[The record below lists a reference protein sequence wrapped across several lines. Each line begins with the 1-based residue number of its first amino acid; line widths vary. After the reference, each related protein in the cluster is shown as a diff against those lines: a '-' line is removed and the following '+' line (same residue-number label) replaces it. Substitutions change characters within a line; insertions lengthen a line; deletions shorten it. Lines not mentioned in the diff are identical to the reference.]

1 MKRASIL
8 LSTFLIALAGCTTTG
23 SSTVPASTPPPS
35 STSTTTAGPGPGPT
49 TTLPPTVAPATTD
62 GVTATDDTI
71 YVGVLADLTGPFSG
85 TVVDVV
91 DAQLAFWNRLNEDG
105 GIGGR
110 KVEVLIANT
119 NYNLAT
125 HQEKYAALK
134 DRVVMFA
141 HSTGSQQTLAVLPSL
156 VEDDLLALP
165 VTWYSG
171 WSDPVLGRNLLETG
185 SNYCMEAMNTISYI
199 DEEHRD
205 ATGAPPQLAIVTFP
219 DDFGRDSAAGAR
231 YAAEQLGIEIVYNG
245 EGTVIP
251 GQDLR
256 PIAAAVAASGADY
269 TWMATDPISM
279 VEIVGTALQ
288 LGYTGQWG
296 VAMVSFSDRLLSTAL
311 GDYMASNMLMSTL
324 ILPLGAE
331 ADGMSDVISVLTEAY
346 PDRYPSTGLIEG
358 YLEFEVA
365 RTVLERAT
373 ELGDLTPSGVVAAAA
388 RIGSLSY
395 GGLAPPNVYS
405 GDAAS
410 TVSRAT
416 AIYRPDKALFDDQ
429 GGLNATLGAGA
440 VSPLSLVRGFTASPL
455 AASYDFQGPC
465 FVFPTG

>member
-1 MKRASIL
+1 MRDRVVVLVAL
-8 LSTFLIALAGCTTTG
+8 LVVMGACTSTEPQVVIPSTTA
-23 SSTVPASTPPPS
+23 PA
-35 STSTTTAGPGPGPT
+35 STSTTLETDAPDAAIAAGVT
-49 TTLPPTVAPATTD
+49 PATTD
-62 GVTATDDTI
+62 GITATDDTI

-91 DAQLAFWNRLNEDG
+91 DAQLAFWSRLNDEG

-110 KVEVLIANT
+110 QVEVLIANT
-119 NYNLAT
+119 GYDLSI
-125 HQEKYAALK
+125 HQAKYAELK

-141 HSTGSQQTLAVLPSL
+141 HSTGSQQTLSVLPNL
-156 VEDDLLALP
+156 IEDDLLALP

-171 WSDPVLGRNLLETG
+171 WSDPQMGANLLETG
-185 SNYCMEAMNTISYI
+185 SNYCMEAINTISYI
-199 DEEHRD
+199 DEQHR
-205 ATGAPPQLAIVTFP
+205 ATTGRAPRLAIITFP

-231 YAAEQLGIEIVYNG
+231 YAAEQLGMEIVYDG

-256 PIAAAVAASGADY
+256 PIAVAAAASGADY

-311 GDYMASNMLMSTL
+311 GDYMAQNMLMSTL

-331 ADGMSDVISVLTEAY
+331 AEDMAEVISVLAAAY

-358 YLEFEVA
+358 YLEYVVTK
-365 RTVLERAT
+365 TVLERAT
-373 ELGDLTPSGVVAAAA
+373 DLGDLTPSGVVAAAG

-395 GGLAPPNVYS
+395 GGLAPSNIYS

-410 TVSRAT
+410 TVTRAT

-429 GGLNATLGAGA
+429 GGLDATLGAGA
-440 VSPLSLVRGFTASPL
+440 ISPLSPILGFTASDL

>member
-1 MKRASIL
+1 MRTRLSSALVMLILTASCTGTESDSSS
-8 LSTFLIALAGCTTTG
+8 STIGATTT
-23 SSTVPASTPPPS
+23 SSPPV
-35 STSTTTAGPGPGPT
+35 STTTVPVFPDPV
-49 TTLPPTVAPATTD
+49 LAPALTD
-62 GVTATDDTI
+62 GVTATDVTI

-91 DAQLAFWNRLNEDG
+91 DAQLAFWSRLNDEG

-110 KVEVLIANT
+110 QVEVLIANT
-119 NYNLAT
+119 GYDLAT
-125 HQEKYAALK
+125 HVEKYAALK

-141 HSTGSQQTLAVLPSL
+141 HSTGSQQTLAVLPNL
-156 VEDDLLALP
+156 VEDNLLALP

-185 SNYCMEAMNTISYI
+185 SNYCMEAINTISYLA
-199 DEEHRD
+199 DQHGATAGD
-205 ATGAPPQLAIVTFP
+205 AMKIALVTFP
-219 DDFGRDSAAGAR
+219 DDFGRDSAAGVR
-231 YAAEQLGIEIVYNG
+231 YAAEQLGVEIVYDG

-256 PIAAAVAASGADY
+256 PVAAEIAASGADY
-269 TWMATDPISM
+269 TWMATDPVSL

-288 LGYTGQWG
+288 LGYTGRWG

-311 GDYMASNMLMSTL
+311 GEYMADNMFMSTL

-331 ADGMSDVISVLTEAY
+331 ADGMQEVVAVLTDAY

-358 YLEFEVA
+358 YLEFVVA
-365 RTVLERAT
+365 KTVLERAT
-373 ELGDLTPSGVVAAAA
+373 ELGDLTPGGVVAAAG

-395 GGLAPPNVYS
+395 GGLAPSNIYS

-410 TVSRAT
+410 TVTRAT
-416 AIYRPDKALFDDQ
+416 AIYRPDKALFDAQ
-429 GGLNATLGAGA
+429 GGLEATLAAGA
-440 VSPLSLVRGFTASPL
+440 VSPLSPIRGFTASPL
-455 AASYDFQGPC
+455 AADYDFQGPC

>member
-1 MKRASIL
+1 MRRRTAAITGL
-8 LSTFLIALAGCTTTG
+8 LLVLGACTATEPDITTPPTQPVA
-23 SSTVPASTPPPS
+23 STVPVTA
-35 STSTTTAGPGPGPT
+35 TTVIEEPQIAE
-49 TTLPPTVAPATTD
+49 VAPATTD
-62 GVTATDDTI
+62 GVTATDETI
-71 YVGVLADLTGPFSG
+71 YLGLLADLTGPFSG

-91 DAQLAFWNRLNEDG
+91 DAQLAFWTRLNDEG

-110 KVEVLIANT
+110 TVEVLIANT
-119 NYNLAT
+119 GYDLDV

-141 HSTGSQQTLAVLPSL
+141 HSTGSQQTLAVLPNL
-156 VEDDLLALP
+156 IADNLLALP

-171 WSDPVLGRNLLETG
+171 WSDPIMGANLLETG
-185 SNYCMEAMNTISYI
+185 SNYCMEAINTISYL
-199 DEEHRD
+199 DDHHR
-205 ATGAPPQLAIVTFP
+205 ATVGRSPTLAIVTFP

-269 TWMATDPISM
+269 TWIAIDPISM
-279 VEIVGTALQ
+279 VEIVGTSLQ

-311 GDYMASNMLMSTL
+311 GDYMAQNMFMSTL

-331 ADGMSDVISVLTEAY
+331 AEHMAEVISVLTEAY

-358 YLEFEVA
+358 YLEFVVA
-365 RTVLERAT
+365 KTVLERAT
-373 ELGDLTPSGVVAAAA
+373 ELGDLTPAGVVAAAGQ
-388 RIGSLSY
+388 IGSLSY
-395 GGLAPPNVYS
+395 GGLAPSNIYG
-405 GDAAS
+405 GDASS
-410 TVSRAT
+410 TVTRAT
-416 AIYRPDKALFDDQ
+416 AIYRPDKSLFDAQ
-429 GGLNATLGAGA
+429 GGLDATLGAGA
-440 VSPLSLVRGFTASPL
+440 VSPLSPILGFTASEL

>member
-1 MKRASIL
+1 
-8 LSTFLIALAGCTTTG
+8 
-23 SSTVPASTPPPS
+23 
-35 STSTTTAGPGPGPT
+35 
-49 TTLPPTVAPATTD
+49 
-62 GVTATDDTI
+62 
-71 YVGVLADLTGPFSG
+71 
-85 TVVDVV
+85 
-91 DAQLAFWNRLNEDG
+91 
-105 GIGGR
+105 
-110 KVEVLIANT
+110 
-119 NYNLAT
+119 
-125 HQEKYAALK
+125 
-134 DRVVMFA
+134 MFA
-141 HSTGSQQTLAVLPSL
+141 HSTGSQQTLSVLPNL
-156 VEDDLLALP
+156 IEDDLLALP

-171 WSDPVLGRNLLETG
+171 WSDPQMGANLLETG
-185 SNYCMEAMNTISYI
+185 SNYCMEAINTISYI
-199 DEEHRD
+199 DEQHRA
-205 ATGAPPQLAIVTFP
+205 ATGRAPKLAIITFP

-256 PIAAAVAASGADY
+256 PIAAAAAASGADY

-311 GDYMASNMLMSTL
+311 GDYMAQNMLMSTL

-331 ADGMSDVISVLTEAY
+331 AEDMAEVISVLAAAY

-358 YLEFEVA
+358 YLEFVVA
-365 RTVLERAT
+365 KNVLERAT
-373 ELGDLTPSGVVAAAA
+373 ELGDLTPSGVVGAAR

-395 GGLAPPNVYS
+395 GGLAPSNIYS

-410 TVSRAT
+410 TVTRAT
-416 AIYRPDKALFDDQ
+416 AIYRPDKALFDEQ
-429 GGLNATLGAGA
+429 GGLDATLGAGA
-440 VSPLSLVRGFTASPL
+440 ISPLSPILGFTASDL

>member
-1 MKRASIL
+1 MRSRLSATLAML
-8 LSTFLIALAGCTTTG
+8 LLTAACTATESDSQPPTSRVTTTP
-23 SSTVPASTPPPS
+23 STAT
-35 STSTTTAGPGPGPT
+35 TTTTATIAPDPE
-49 TTLPPTVAPATTD
+49 LAPALTD
-62 GVTATDDTI
+62 GVAATDETI

-91 DAQLAFWNRLNEDG
+91 DAQLAFWSRLNDEG

-110 KVEVLIANT
+110 QVEVLIANT
-119 NYNLAT
+119 GYDLTT
-125 HQEKYAALK
+125 HVEKYAALK

-141 HSTGSQQTLAVLPSL
+141 HSTGSQQTLAVLPNL
-156 VEDDLLALP
+156 VEDNLLALP

-185 SNYCMEAMNTISYI
+185 SNYCMEAINTISYL
-199 DEEHRD
+199 DEQHRAAASD
-205 ATGAPPQLAIVTFP
+205 AMEIALVTFP
-219 DDFGRDSAAGAR
+219 DDFGRDSAAGVR
-231 YAAEQLGIEIVYNG
+231 YAAEQLGVEIVYDG

-256 PIAAAVAASGADY
+256 PVASEIAASGADY

-311 GDYMASNMLMSTL
+311 GEYMADNMFMSTL

-331 ADGMSDVISVLTEAY
+331 ADGMQEVIAVLTDAY

-358 YLEFEVA
+358 YLEFVVA
-365 RTVLERAT
+365 KTVLERAT
-373 ELGDLTPSGVVAAAA
+373 ELGDLTPAGVVAAAG

-395 GGLAPPNVYS
+395 GGLAPSNIYS

-410 TVSRAT
+410 TVTRAT
-416 AIYRPDKALFDDQ
+416 AIYRPDKALFDAQ
-429 GGLNATLGAGA
+429 GGLEATLGAGA
-440 VSPLSLVRGFTASPL
+440 ISPLSPIRGFTASQL
-455 AASYDFQGPC
+455 AADYDFQGPC

>member
-1 MKRASIL
+1 MRTRLSSALVMLILTASCTGTESDSSS
-8 LSTFLIALAGCTTTG
+8 STIGATTT
-23 SSTVPASTPPPS
+23 SSPPV
-35 STSTTTAGPGPGPT
+35 STTTVPVFPDPV
-49 TTLPPTVAPATTD
+49 LAPALTD
-62 GVTATDDTI
+62 GVTATDETI

-91 DAQLAFWNRLNEDG
+91 DAQLAFWSRLNDEG

-110 KVEVLIANT
+110 QVEVLIANT
-119 NYNLAT
+119 GYDLAT
-125 HQEKYAALK
+125 HVEKYAALK

-141 HSTGSQQTLAVLPSL
+141 HSTGSQQTLAVLPNL
-156 VEDDLLALP
+156 VEDNLLALP

-185 SNYCMEAMNTISYI
+185 SNYCMEAINTISYLA
-199 DEEHRD
+199 DQHGATAGD
-205 ATGAPPQLAIVTFP
+205 AMKIALVTFP
-219 DDFGRDSAAGAR
+219 DDFGRDSAAGVR
-231 YAAEQLGIEIVYNG
+231 YAAEQLGVEIVYDG

-256 PIAAAVAASGADY
+256 PVAAEIAASGADY
-269 TWMATDPISM
+269 TWMATDPVSL

-288 LGYTGQWG
+288 LGYTGRWG

-311 GDYMASNMLMSTL
+311 GEYMADNMFMSTL

-331 ADGMSDVISVLTEAY
+331 ADGMQEVVAVLTDAY

-358 YLEFEVA
+358 YLEFVVA
-365 RTVLERAT
+365 KTVLERAT
-373 ELGDLTPSGVVAAAA
+373 ELGDLTPGGVVAAAG

-395 GGLAPPNVYS
+395 GGLAPSNIYS

-410 TVSRAT
+410 TVTRAT
-416 AIYRPDKALFDDQ
+416 AIYRPDKALFDAQ
-429 GGLNATLGAGA
+429 GGLEATLAAGA
-440 VSPLSLVRGFTASPL
+440 VSPLSPIRGFTASPL
-455 AASYDFQGPC
+455 AADYDFQGPC

>member
-1 MKRASIL
+1 MRSRLSATLAML
-8 LSTFLIALAGCTTTG
+8 LLTAACTATESDSQPPTSRVTTTP
-23 SSTVPASTPPPS
+23 STAT
-35 STSTTTAGPGPGPT
+35 TTTTATIAPDPE
-49 TTLPPTVAPATTD
+49 LAPALTD
-62 GVTATDDTI
+62 GVTATDETI

-91 DAQLAFWNRLNEDG
+91 DAQLAFWSRLNDEG

-110 KVEVLIANT
+110 QVEVLIANT
-119 NYNLAT
+119 GYDLTT
-125 HQEKYAALK
+125 HVEKYAALK

-141 HSTGSQQTLAVLPSL
+141 HSTGSQQTLAVLPNL
-156 VEDDLLALP
+156 VEDNLLALP

-185 SNYCMEAMNTISYI
+185 SNYCMEAINTISYL
-199 DEEHRD
+199 DEQHRAAASD
-205 ATGAPPQLAIVTFP
+205 AMEIALVTFP
-219 DDFGRDSAAGAR
+219 DDFGRDSAAGVR
-231 YAAEQLGIEIVYNG
+231 YAAEQLGVEIVYDG

-256 PIAAAVAASGADY
+256 PVASEIAASGADY

-311 GDYMASNMLMSTL
+311 GEYMADNMFMSTL

-331 ADGMSDVISVLTEAY
+331 ADGMQEVIAVLTDAY

-358 YLEFEVA
+358 YLEFVVA
-365 RTVLERAT
+365 KTVLERAT
-373 ELGDLTPSGVVAAAA
+373 ELGDLTPAGVVAAAG

-395 GGLAPPNVYS
+395 GGLAPSNIYS

-410 TVSRAT
+410 TVTRAT
-416 AIYRPDKALFDDQ
+416 AIYRPDKALFDAQ
-429 GGLNATLGAGA
+429 GGLEATLGAGA
-440 VSPLSLVRGFTASPL
+440 ISPLSPIRGFTASQL
-455 AASYDFQGPC
+455 AADYDFQGPC

>member
-1 MKRASIL
+1 MKRGPL
-8 LSTFLIALAGCTTTG
+8 LVLALLTGLSACTSTQTT
-23 SSTVPASTPPPS
+23 SVPDSTPPTVS
-35 STSTTTAGPGPGPT
+35 STTTVQANTTSTTVPEAAVT
-49 TTLPPTVAPATTD
+49 PATTD
-62 GVTATDDTI
+62 GITATDDSI
-71 YVGVLADLTGPFSG
+71 YVGILADLTGPFSG

-110 KVEVLIANT
+110 RVEVLIANT
-119 NYNLAT
+119 NYDLTT

-141 HSTGSQQTLAVLPSL
+141 HSTGSQQTLAVLPNL
-156 VEDDLLALP
+156 VEDNLLALP

-171 WSDPVLGRNLLETG
+171 WSDPNLGRNLLETG
-185 SNYCMEAMNTISYI
+185 SNYCMEAINTISYI
-199 DEEHRD
+199 DEEHRT
-205 ATGAPPQLAIVTFP
+205 ATGAAPRLAIVTFP

-311 GDYMASNMLMSTL
+311 GEYMASNMLMSTL

-331 ADGMSDVISVLTEAY
+331 AEGMDDVISVLTEAY

-373 ELGDLTPSGVVAAAA
+373 ELGDLTPAGVVEAAG

-395 GGLAPPNVYS
+395 GGLAPANVYA

-410 TVSRAT
+410 SVSRAT
-416 AIYRPDKALFDDQ
+416 AVYRPDKSLFDDQ

-455 AASYDFQGPC
+455 AAEYDFQGPC

>member
-1 MKRASIL
+1 MKYRISVIL
-8 LSTFLIALAGCTTTG
+8 AMLMVAAACT
-23 SSTVPASTPPPS
+23 STPVDTSPPPTAAPES
-35 STSTTTAGPGPGPT
+35 STTTTVPQSVETVPT
-49 TTLPPTVAPATTD
+49 PDVAPAITD
-62 GVTATDDTI
+62 GVTVTDDTI

-91 DAQLAFWNRLNEDG
+91 DTQLAFWSRLNDEG

-119 NYNLAT
+119 GYDLAT
-125 HQEKYAALK
+125 HVEKYGALK
-134 DRVVMFA
+134 DRVAMFA
-141 HSTGSQQTLAVLPSL
+141 HSTGSQQTLAILPNL
-156 VEDDLLALP
+156 IEDNLLALP

-171 WSDPVLGRNLLETG
+171 WSDPALGANLLETG
-185 SNYCMEAMNTISYI
+185 SNYCMEAMNTISYL
-199 DEEHRD
+199 DEQHKES
-205 ATGAPPQLAIVTFP
+205 TGSALKLALITFP

-231 YAAEQLGIEIVYNG
+231 YAADQLGIEIVYDG

-256 PIAAAVAASGADY
+256 PIAAAAAASGADY
-269 TWMATDPISM
+269 TWVATDPISM

-311 GDYMASNMLMSTL
+311 GDYMAGNMFMSTL

-331 ADGMSDVISVLTEAY
+331 ADAMDEVISVLTEAY

-358 YLEFEVA
+358 YLEYVVA
-365 RTVLERAT
+365 RTVLERAS
-373 ELGDLTPSGVVAAAA
+373 ELGDLTPAGVVAAAA
-388 RIGSLSY
+388 QIGSLSY
-395 GGLAPPNVYS
+395 GGLAPSNIYS
-405 GDAAS
+405 GDASS
-410 TVSRAT
+410 TVTRAT
-416 AIYRPDKALFDDQ
+416 AIYRPDKSLFDAQ
-429 GGLNATLGAGA
+429 GGLEATLGAGA
-440 VSPLSLVRGFTASPL
+440 ISPLSPIRGFTASQL
-455 AASYDFQGPC
+455 AAEYDFQGPC

>member
-1 MKRASIL
+1 MKYRISVIL
-8 LSTFLIALAGCTTTG
+8 AMLMVAAACT
-23 SSTVPASTPPPS
+23 STPVDTSPPPTAAPES
-35 STSTTTAGPGPGPT
+35 STTTTVLQSVETVPT
-49 TTLPPTVAPATTD
+49 PDVAPAITD
-62 GVTATDDTI
+62 GVTVTDDTI

-91 DAQLAFWNRLNEDG
+91 DAQLAFWSRLNDEG

-119 NYNLAT
+119 GYDLAT
-125 HQEKYAALK
+125 HVEKYGALK
-134 DRVVMFA
+134 DRVAMFA
-141 HSTGSQQTLAVLPSL
+141 HSTGSQQTLAILPNL
-156 VEDDLLALP
+156 IEDNLLALP

-171 WSDPVLGRNLLETG
+171 WSDPALGANLLETG
-185 SNYCMEAMNTISYI
+185 SNYCMEAMNTISYL
-199 DEEHRD
+199 DEQHKES
-205 ATGAPPQLAIVTFP
+205 TGSALKLALITFP

-231 YAAEQLGIEIVYNG
+231 YAADQLGIEIVYDG

-256 PIAAAVAASGADY
+256 PIAAAAAASGADY
-269 TWMATDPISM
+269 TWVATDPISM

-311 GDYMASNMLMSTL
+311 GDYMAGNMFMSTL

-331 ADGMSDVISVLTEAY
+331 ADAMDEVISVLTEAY

-358 YLEFEVA
+358 YLEYVVA
-365 RTVLERAT
+365 RTVLERAS
-373 ELGDLTPSGVVAAAA
+373 ELGDLTPAGVVAAAA
-388 RIGSLSY
+388 QIGSLSY
-395 GGLAPPNVYS
+395 GGLAPSNIYS
-405 GDAAS
+405 GDASS
-410 TVSRAT
+410 TVTRAT
-416 AIYRPDKALFDDQ
+416 AIYRPDKSLFDAQ
-429 GGLNATLGAGA
+429 GGLEATLGAGA
-440 VSPLSLVRGFTASPL
+440 ISPLSPIRGFTASQL
-455 AASYDFQGPC
+455 AAEYDFQGPC

>member
-1 MKRASIL
+1 M
-8 LSTFLIALAGCTTTG
+8 
-23 SSTVPASTPPPS
+23 
-35 STSTTTAGPGPGPT
+35 
-49 TTLPPTVAPATTD
+49 
-62 GVTATDDTI
+62 TATDETI

-91 DAQLAFWNRLNEDG
+91 DAQLAFWSRLNDEG

-110 KVEVLIANT
+110 QVEVLIANT
-119 NYNLAT
+119 GYDLAT
-125 HQEKYAALK
+125 HVEKYAALK

-141 HSTGSQQTLAVLPSL
+141 HSTGSQQTLAVLPNL
-156 VEDDLLALP
+156 VEDNLLALP

-185 SNYCMEAMNTISYI
+185 SNYCMEAINTISYLA
-199 DEEHRD
+199 DQHGATAGD
-205 ATGAPPQLAIVTFP
+205 AMKIALVTFP
-219 DDFGRDSAAGAR
+219 DDFGRDSAAGVR
-231 YAAEQLGIEIVYNG
+231 YAAEQLGVEIVYDG

-256 PIAAAVAASGADY
+256 PVAAEIAASGADY
-269 TWMATDPISM
+269 TWMATDPVSL

-288 LGYTGQWG
+288 LGYTGRWG

-311 GDYMASNMLMSTL
+311 GEYMADNMFMSTL

-331 ADGMSDVISVLTEAY
+331 ADGMQEVVAVLTDAY

-358 YLEFEVA
+358 YLEFVVA
-365 RTVLERAT
+365 KTVLERAT
-373 ELGDLTPSGVVAAAA
+373 ELGDLTPGGVVAAAG

-395 GGLAPPNVYS
+395 GGLAPSNIYS

-410 TVSRAT
+410 TVTRAT
-416 AIYRPDKALFDDQ
+416 AIYRPDKALFDAQ
-429 GGLNATLGAGA
+429 GGLEATLAAGA
-440 VSPLSLVRGFTASPL
+440 VSPLSPIRGFTASPL
-455 AASYDFQGPC
+455 AADYDFQGPC